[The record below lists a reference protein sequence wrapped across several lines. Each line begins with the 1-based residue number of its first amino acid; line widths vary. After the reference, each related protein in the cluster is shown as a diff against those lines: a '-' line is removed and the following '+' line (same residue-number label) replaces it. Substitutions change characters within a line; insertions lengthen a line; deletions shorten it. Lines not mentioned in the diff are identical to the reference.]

1 MLWVCHNFGGIYHL
15 SIFLKFSRYIIQPP
29 RLTPAACC
37 SRGLRIRPVWWHRH
51 PAVLWWF
58 PQRKLKPAAQNETP
72 WFQIDDFY
80 HGKIDLKKKTMGKSM
95 KTSIKQFY
103 LITVYV
109 EKWITENYD
118 RLMGLP
124 FTSQISGVSATS
136 LTISGLKVNRRSPW
150 QWSFVLGS
158 CTKEG
163 LGHVSKGICVWAI
176 VCNSFWELLYVS
188 AWLHQK
194 LPGSSGSPLLLK
206 HQIMPC
212 AAPWWFWL
220 RGAK

>member
-1 MLWVCHNFGGIYHL
+1 MASPSSSSVVISPEKVKTCSAKRNTVVSNRW
-15 SIFLKFSRYIIQPP
+15 FLP
-29 RLTPAACC
+29 REN
-37 SRGLRIRPVWWHRH
+37 
-51 PAVLWWF
+51 WF
-58 PQRKLKPAAQNETP
+58 
-72 WFQIDDFY
+72 
-80 HGKIDLKKKTMGKSM
+80 LKKKTMGKSM